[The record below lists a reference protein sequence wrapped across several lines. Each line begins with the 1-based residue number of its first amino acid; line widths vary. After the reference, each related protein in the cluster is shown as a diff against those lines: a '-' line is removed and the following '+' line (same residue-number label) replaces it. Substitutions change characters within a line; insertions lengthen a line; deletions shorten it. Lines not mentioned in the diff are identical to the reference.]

1 MPKMGI
7 TWPKVVG
14 LEHARYREMARP
26 ILLSSDPT
34 YALFAPCVAL
44 EKSNP
49 IRVLKLEEFAQ
60 KDPV

>member
-1 MPKMGI
+1 MPKLGI

-34 YALFAPCVAL
+34 YALFAPCVAP
-44 EKSNP
+44 EKTDS
-49 IRVLKLEEFAQ
+49 IRVLKFEDLAQ